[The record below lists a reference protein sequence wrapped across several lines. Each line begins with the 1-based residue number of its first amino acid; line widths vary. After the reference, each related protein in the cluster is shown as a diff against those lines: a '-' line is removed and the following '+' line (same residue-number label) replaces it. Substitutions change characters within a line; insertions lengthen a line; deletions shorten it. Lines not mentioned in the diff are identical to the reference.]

1 MPGDSKHTAALEA
14 INLTCAR
21 GGRTLF
27 SSLSF
32 TVAPGHALI
41 LRGDNGSGK
50 TSLLRIIAGLLAP
63 NEGELMWGG
72 VAGPDAVGALQESIH
87 LVGHLVALKLVLS
100 VRDNISIWA
109 RLHGSDDE
117 TAKALG
123 AIGLAELADL
133 PVRYLS
139 EGQKRRTALARL
151 IAHKKPIWLLDEP
164 LAGLD
169 ATSSARLIEAIGEH
183 LRGGGIALVATH
195 SALQLGAG
203 SQSDLRIGAWP

>member
-41 LRGDNGSGK
+41 LRGANGSGK

-87 LVGHLVALKLVLS
+87 LVGHLAALKLVLS

-123 AIGLAELADL
+123 AMGLAELADL

-195 SALQLGAG
+195 SALQLSAG